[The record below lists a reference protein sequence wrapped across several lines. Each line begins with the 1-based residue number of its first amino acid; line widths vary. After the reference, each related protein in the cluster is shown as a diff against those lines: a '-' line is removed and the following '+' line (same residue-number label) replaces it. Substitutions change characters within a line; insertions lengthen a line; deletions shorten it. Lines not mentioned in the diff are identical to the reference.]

1 MLLVIGL
8 AVIGSIA
15 AELICGRSI
24 CACLRQFG
32 EPIDEFMV
40 ALLPLASA
48 VSVSKIADTI
58 GMIDHGAMLGEI
70 SMDEICKK
78 GIGLEDYY
86 LDLLGGGGKGEEPY
100 FSGN

>member
-1 MLLVIGL
+1 MLPIREKTGL
-8 AVIGSIA
+8 FPPATRSPSKRTVPQSGRMIWYSVGTSFLISSHILD
-15 AELICGRSI
+15 EL
-24 CACLRQFG
+24 
-32 EPIDEFMV
+32 
-40 ALLPLASA
+40 
-48 VSVSKIADTI
+48 SKIADTI

-70 SMDEICKK
+70 SMDDICKK